1 MKRSLAVLGLLALST
16 ASFSAAENY
25 TREKVLALFA
35 TYNPAV
41 LERAQQDEAYRA
53 VLETVASSYNVS
65 ETDENRYTLIALIRN
80 FDNSLA
86 ISSLTG
92 EYERAYLVHILN
104 QLDPAVITRQFHDDL
119 TPNFENVMAVTLE
132 IDEMRLKE
140 AKTKLRALRK
150 KTDLSAQEKEQA
162 RLALRQEISLLK
174 QEIKNLKKDSSSQ
187 LAASVDAFVS
197 SAQTHVLQT
206 IAHSQDAARM
216 MEQSP
221 AAQEAENLSIISKN
235 KKPVAK

>member
-53 VLETVASSYNVS
+53 VLETVATSYNIP

-80 FDNSLA
+80 FDNSLK

-92 EYERAYLVHILN
+92 EYERAYLVHVLN
-104 QLDPAVITRQFHDDL
+104 QLNPTAITRQFHDEL
-119 TPNFENVMAVTLE
+119 LPIFENVQMYTVELNE
-132 IDEMRLKE
+132 LRLKE
-140 AKTKLRALRK
+140 AKTKLRSLHK
-150 KTDLSAQEKEQA
+150 QTELSAQEKEQT
-162 RLALRQEISLLK
+162 RLALKQEISSLK
-174 QEIKNLKKDSSSQ
+174 QEIKNLKKDTSSQ
-187 LAASVDAFVS
+187 LSASVDAFIA

-206 IAHSQDAARM
+206 IAHSQDAARLM
-216 MEQSP
+216 AQSP

>member
-53 VLETVASSYNVS
+53 VLETVASSYNIA

-80 FDNSLA
+80 FDNSLK

-92 EYERAYLVHILN
+92 EYERAYLVHVLN
-104 QLDPAVITRQFHDDL
+104 QLNPSAITRQFHDEL
-119 TPNFENVMAVTLE
+119 TPIFEDVREVSLQLNEL
-132 IDEMRLKE
+132 RLKE
-140 AKTKLRALRK
+140 AKTKLRTLRK
-150 KTDLSAQEKEQA
+150 TTDLSTQEKEQT
-162 RLALRQEISLLK
+162 RLALRQEISSLK
-174 QEIKNLKKDSSSQ
+174 QEIKNLKKDISSQ
-187 LAASVDAFVS
+187 LSTSVDSFIS
-197 SAQTHVLQT
+197 SAQSHVLQT
-206 IAHSQDAARM
+206 IAHSQDAARLM
-216 MEQSP
+216 GQSSS
-221 AAQEAENLSIISKN
+221 AQEAENLSIISKN

>member
-1 MKRSLAVLGLLALST
+1 MKRSLVVLGLLALST
-16 ASFSAAENY
+16 ASFSAAEDY

-53 VLETVASSYNVS
+53 VLETVASSYNVP

-80 FDNSLA
+80 FDNSLK

-92 EYERAYLVHILN
+92 EYERAYLVHVLN
-104 QLDPAVITRQFHDDL
+104 QINPEAITRQFQEEL
-119 TPNFENVMAVTLE
+119 TPVFKDVQRNTVQLNEW
-132 IDEMRLKE
+132 RLKE
-140 AKTKLRALRK
+140 TKAKLQSVRK
-150 KTDLSAQEKEQA
+150 RTDLSAQEKEQV
-162 RLALRQEISLLK
+162 RLALRQEISSLK
-174 QEIKNLKKDSSSQ
+174 KEIKNLKKDTSSQ
-187 LAASVDAFVS
+187 LSASVDSFIS
-197 SAQTHVLQT
+197 SAQAHVLQT
-206 IAHSQDAARM
+206 IAHSQDAARL

-221 AAQEAENLSIISKN
+221 AAQEAENLSVISKN